1 MCGDAGF
8 DVGDCETDRLESC
21 RPRLSASIPPRADC
35 ARPWRGGRLLC
46 MASTLLPSCARSLP
60 TLPVLSFI
68 DEVSDR
74 IDPVRRTRAS
84 LKLDT
89 LNLREKK
96 CAAVSSPSPSS
107 GSSPLS
113 TMDAREE
120 MDMERVGVDPNRNV
134 VCGEPTYCMSVLQAA
149 APSMRAPKRISRV
162 LNRVGWFIGEPRVPR
177 WVDAASFL
185 ECPRARTEQPGRV
198 PCVSG
203 M

>member
-1 MCGDAGF
+1 
-8 DVGDCETDRLESC
+8 
-21 RPRLSASIPPRADC
+21 
-35 ARPWRGGRLLC
+35 
-46 MASTLLPSCARSLP
+46 MASTLLPSCARFP

-84 LKLDT
+84 LKLET

-134 VCGEPTYCMSVLQAA
+134 VCGEPTYCMSV
-149 APSMRAPKRISRV
+149 R
-162 LNRVGWFIGEPRVPR
+162 PRR
-177 WVDAASFL
+177 CGRRKGFH
-185 ECPRARTEQPGRV
+185 EC
-198 PCVSG
+198 
-203 M
+203 

>member
-21 RPRLSASIPPRADC
+21 LPRLSASIPPRADC

-134 VCGEPTYCMSVLQAA
+134 VCGEPTYCMSVLQA
-149 APSMRAPKRISRV
+149 
-162 LNRVGWFIGEPRVPR
+162 GPRR
-177 WVDAASFL
+177 CERRKGFH
-185 ECPRARTEQPGRV
+185 EC
-198 PCVSG
+198 
-203 M
+203 

>member
-1 MCGDAGF
+1 
-8 DVGDCETDRLESC
+8 
-21 RPRLSASIPPRADC
+21 
-35 ARPWRGGRLLC
+35 

-134 VCGEPTYCMSVLQAA
+134 VCGEPTYCMSVL
-149 APSMRAPKRISRV
+149 RV
-162 LNRVGWFIGEPRVPR
+162 RPRRCGRRKGFHESLNRVGWFIGALRVPR

>member
-1 MCGDAGF
+1 
-8 DVGDCETDRLESC
+8 
-21 RPRLSASIPPRADC
+21 
-35 ARPWRGGRLLC
+35 
-46 MASTLLPSCARSLP
+46 MASTLLPSCARFP

-134 VCGEPTYCMSVLQAA
+134 VCGEPTYCMSVL
-149 APSMRAPKRISRV
+149 RV
-162 LNRVGWFIGEPRVPR
+162 RPRR
-177 WVDAASFL
+177 KGFH
-185 ECPRARTEQPGRV
+185 EC
-198 PCVSG
+198 
-203 M
+203 